1 MRRSTWSVGAYLFL
15 VFSSG
20 IAVGGFGHYLYTVK
34 SVSATTR
41 KSPDE
46 QRKRYVDELRTRL
59 KLTSEQVTELN
70 EIMDTTHE
78 QFRVLRE
85 KHKPEM
91 KAIREE
97 QVDKIRGIL
106 EKSQRED
113 YEAWRKERDEKAAAS
128 SGPGC

>member
-1 MRRSTWSVGAYLFL
+1 MRRSAGSVVTYLLL

-46 QRKRYVDELRTRL
+46 QRKRYIEDMRTRL
-59 KLTSEQVTELN
+59 KLKPEQVTELN
-70 EIMDTTHE
+70 DILDGTRE

-91 KAIREE
+91 KSIRDE
-97 QVDKIRGIL
+97 QVEKINKVLDGG
-106 EKSQRED
+106 QREA
-113 YEAWRKERDEKAAAS
+113 YEALRKEREKEPA
-128 SGPGC
+128 GPGC

>member
-106 EKSQRED
+106 EKSQRDD